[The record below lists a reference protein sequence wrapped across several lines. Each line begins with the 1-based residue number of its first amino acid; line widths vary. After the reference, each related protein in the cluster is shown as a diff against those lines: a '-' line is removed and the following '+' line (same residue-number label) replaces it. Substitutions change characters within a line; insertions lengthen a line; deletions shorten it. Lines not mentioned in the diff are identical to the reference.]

1 MPEIGPTLRE
11 ARMRARIDISEIET
25 TTKIRAKYLR
35 ALENEEWDL
44 LPGPTYVKTFLRTYA
59 EALGL
64 DAKLMVEEYKL
75 RHERPSDAELRP
87 IAPPR
92 SGRRAGTGAG
102 SMRAG
107 SFGGRRGRGV
117 PRGYLVGAVVV
128 LVLGLLYALS
138 YFTDEEPATTATTTT
153 TPAAGA
159 GSEPAGDEAA
169 GASDGESGRERRTTR
184 RRSRTV
190 RLQIIPRGEVF
201 VCLVDR
207 TGRVLVNGATLRPGD
222 RTDTFRSRRFRLAL
236 GNNNVTLRIN
246 GRNRSVPPSDR
257 PILYDIT
264 RGRGRRALPASSAP
278 SCAA

>member
-64 DAKLMVEEYKL
+64 DAKLIVEEYKL
-75 RHERPSDAELRP
+75 RHERPSDADLHP

-92 SGRRAGTGAG
+92 SGRRAGSGAG
-102 SMRAG
+102 LRSG
-107 SFGGRRGRGV
+107 SFGPRRGRRL
-117 PRGYLVGAVVV
+117 PRGYVVAGLIAAILGV
-128 LVLGLLYALS
+128 LAYLGRD
-138 YFTDEEPATTATTTT
+138 DEEPAV
-153 TPAAGA
+153 TPTVA
-159 GSEPAGDEAA
+159 SEPTDPRREASSGADDE
-169 GASDGESGRERRTTR
+169 GEGERGSNRRRSTSR

-190 RLQIIPRGEVF
+190 RLQIIPRGPVY

-207 TGRVLVNGATLRPGD
+207 TGRVLVNGAELRPGE
-222 RTDTFRSRRFRLAL
+222 RTDTFRSRRFRLTL

-246 GRNRSVPPSDR
+246 GRNRSVPASDG
-257 PILYDIT
+257 PINYEIT
-264 RGRGRRALPASSAP
+264 RPRGRAPLPAASRP
-278 SCAA
+278 SCSA

>member
-92 SGRRAGTGAG
+92 SGRRAGSGAG
-102 SMRAG
+102 SMRSG
-107 SFGGRRGRGV
+107 SFGGRRGRRV
-117 PRGYLVGAVVV
+117 PRGWIVGGLIAAILGVLAYLGRD
-128 LVLGLLYALS
+128 
-138 YFTDEEPATTATTTT
+138 DEEPAV
-153 TPAAGA
+153 TPTVA
-159 GSEPAGDEAA
+159 SEPTDPGRDSSGSAPG
-169 GASDGESGRERRTTR
+169 GGRGERSSRRQREGSR

-190 RLQIIPRGEVF
+190 RLQIIPRG
-201 VCLVDR
+201 R
-207 TGRVLVNGATLRPGD
+207 STSASWTGRGASWSTG
-222 RTDTFRSRRFRLAL
+222 
-236 GNNNVTLRIN
+236 
-246 GRNRSVPPSDR
+246 
-257 PILYDIT
+257 
-264 RGRGRRALPASSAP
+264 P
-278 SCAA
+278 SCARATARTPSARAASA

>member
-92 SGRRAGTGAG
+92 SGRRAGSGAG
-102 SMRAG
+102 SMRSG
-107 SFGGRRGRGV
+107 SFGGRRGRRV
-117 PRGYLVGAVVV
+117 PRGWIVGGLIAAILGV
-128 LVLGLLYALS
+128 LAFLGW
-138 YFTDEEPATTATTTT
+138 DEEEPAVAPTTTSEPT
-153 TPAAGA
+153 TPDRDTASG
-159 GSEPAGDEAA
+159 GGDE
-169 GASDGESGRERRTTR
+169 GGSRRERTPSR

-190 RLQIIPRGEVF
+190 RLQIIPRGEVY

-207 TGRVLVNGATLRPGD
+207 SGRVLVNGATLRPGD

-236 GNNNVTLRIN
+236 GNNNVILRLN
-246 GRNRSVPPSDR
+246 GRNRTVPASDQ
-257 PILYDIT
+257 PIFYDIT
-264 RGRGRRALPASSAP
+264 RRKGRQPLAARSRPT
-278 SCAA
+278 CAA

>member
-64 DAKLMVEEYKL
+64 DAKLIVEEYKL

-92 SGRRAGTGAG
+92 SGRRAGSGAG
-102 SMRAG
+102 LRSG
-107 SFGGRRGRGV
+107 SFGPRRGRRL
-117 PRGYLVGAVVV
+117 PRGYIVAGMIAAILGVLAYLGRDDEGPAV
-128 LVLGLLYALS
+128 
-138 YFTDEEPATTATTTT
+138 
-153 TPAAGA
+153 TPTVA
-159 GSEPAGDEAA
+159 SEPTEPGRDAA
-169 GASDGESGRERRTTR
+169 SGAEGGEEGGSSRRERGSSR

-190 RLQIIPRGEVF
+190 RLQIIPRGPVY

-207 TGRVLVNGATLRPGD
+207 AGRVLVNGAELRPGE
-222 RTDTFRSRRFRLAL
+222 RTDTFRSRRFRLTL

-246 GRNRSVPPSDR
+246 GRNRSVPSSDG
-257 PILYDIT
+257 PINYDIT
-264 RGRGRRALPASSAP
+264 RPRGRRPLAAASRP
-278 SCAA
+278 SCSA